1 MSRVLAAIAARIPLV
16 CVLSVLPL
24 ATAACDGVG
33 ASSSQRAATG
43 GRWSAPMPIRGVRSL
58 AAVSCATRSLCVA
71 VGGRVAVS
79 DHRGVWSAPATIDAR
94 AGVNDGLVTVSCAS
108 PRFCLAADA
117 AGRVIRF
124 DGTSWS
130 KPATV
135 DRAGL
140 SEISCVSLRFC
151 GAVDQAGE
159 ALFFNGSAWSAP
171 SALPGGPQL
180 DAIACTAGNV
190 CMALDGA
197 GVGADVE
204 RDGHWTDAGSLA
216 VSTPQG
222 GSEPDSPSAVACS
235 GPGFCAALDDFG
247 DAFTWTGRQWSAPSR
262 FDGAL
267 ADGSDAV
274 SCASARFCMALDG
287 DGVVSRWAGG
297 SWSAPHAI
305 DAADA
310 GLAGVSCAA
319 VGFCVAVDG
328 RGHALSYGAAS

>member
-1 MSRVLAAIAARIPLV
+1 M

-171 SALPGGPQL
+171 SAPRRSPAGRDCLHCRQRLHGARRRRRRRRRREGWSLDRCRLAGGL
-180 DAIACTAGNV
+180 HSAGRLGARQPERRGV
-190 CMALDGA
+190 FWARLLRGA
-197 GVGADVE
+197 GRLRRRVHVDRPAVVGPVPIRRGARRRV
-204 RDGHWTDAGSLA
+204 RCG
-216 VSTPQG
+216 V
-222 GSEPDSPSAVACS
+222 VRVR
-235 GPGFCAALDDFG
+235 ALI
-247 DAFTWTGRQWSAPSR
+247 
-262 FDGAL
+262 
-267 ADGSDAV
+267 
-274 SCASARFCMALDG
+274 MALDG
-287 DGVVSRWAGG
+287 DGVVSRGRA
-297 SWSAPHAI
+297 
-305 DAADA
+305 
-310 GLAGVSCAA
+310 
-319 VGFCVAVDG
+319 G
-328 RGHALSYGAAS
+328 RGRRRMRSTRRMPASPACRVQPLASASPSTVAAMR